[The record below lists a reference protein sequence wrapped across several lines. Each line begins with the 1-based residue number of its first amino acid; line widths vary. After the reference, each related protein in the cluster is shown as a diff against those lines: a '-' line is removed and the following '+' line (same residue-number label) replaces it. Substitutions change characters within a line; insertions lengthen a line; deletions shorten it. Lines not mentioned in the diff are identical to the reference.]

1 MTLRGTGKRPAQRL
15 HWSLPMMLQAA
26 SSSSNHPPFIPTLP
40 AGPAPPA
47 RSAPDSV
54 AAVSHAVGLQ
64 LEAGDVRVDSIAS
77 LLNLS
82 SRTLQRRLAE
92 QGTTFQEVVDRVRA
106 TRAKYYLVSEGLS
119 IREIA
124 RRLGFSGAPT
134 FHRAFKKWTGS
145 TPERF
150 RSRQGEGTRVPESV
164 DTDREESVRSDSPTS
179 LTPRL
184 FDPELLHT

>member
-1 MTLRGTGKRPAQRL
+1 L
-15 HWSLPMMLQAA
+15 S
-26 SSSSNHPPFIPTLP
+26 
-40 AGPAPPA
+40 
-47 RSAPDSV
+47 SAPDSV
-54 AAVSHAVGLQ
+54 TAVSQAVGIQ
-64 LEAGDVRVDSIAS
+64 LEAGDVRVDRIAS

-150 RSRQGEGTRVPESV
+150 RSKHSGRDERATRSLQEVPGEQSV
-164 DTDREESVRSDSPTS
+164 DRAAGLS
-179 LTPRL
+179 PRL
-184 FDPELLHT
+184 FDSKLLHT

>member
-1 MTLRGTGKRPAQRL
+1 
-15 HWSLPMMLQAA
+15 MLQAA
-26 SSSSNHPPFIPTLP
+26 SSSSNHPPYVPTLP

-47 RSAPDSV
+47 QPAPDSV

-64 LEAGDVRVDSIAS
+64 LETGDVRVDSIAS

-150 RSRQGEGTRVPESV
+150 RSRYSEGAQIPAHVG
-164 DTDREESVRSDSPTS
+164 DDREGSVRSDSPAGLS
-179 LTPRL
+179 PRL

>member
-1 MTLRGTGKRPAQRL
+1 
-15 HWSLPMMLQAA
+15 MMLHAA
-26 SSSSNHPPFIPTLP
+26 SSRSSHAPFVPTLP

-47 RSAPDSV
+47 APAPDSV
-54 AAVSHAVGLQ
+54 TAVSHAIGLQ
-64 LEAGDVRVDSIAS
+64 LEGGDVRVDRIAT

-92 QGTTFQEVVDRVRA
+92 QGTTFQEIVDRVRA
-106 TRAKYYLVSEGLS
+106 TRAKYYLVQEGLS

-150 RSRQGEGTRVPESV
+150 RARHGHAIDGAETPPGPPKTAL
-164 DTDREESVRSDSPTS
+164 ESVRADDAASLSPG
-179 LTPRL
+179 L
-184 FDPELLHT
+184 FDSKLLHT